1 MKEAHLSRHGLPDAV
16 STLIDRPIKDPG
28 EEVQDEVHGSN
39 ANQGT
44 ITPLICEEMST
55 ALERD
60 SWPTYKAA
68 CRRLGKCS
76 PTGNIQRRPKQ

>member
-16 STLIDRPIKDPG
+16 STLVDRPIEDPG

-44 ITPLICEEMST
+44 IAPFICEEMST
-55 ALERD
+55 ARD
-60 SWPTYKAA
+60 GVQVLLTK
-68 CRRLGKCS
+68 RLVVVLVDV
-76 PTGNIQRRPKQ
+76 RL